1 MKKSQNIYKIF
12 IYSGVFGRILTD
24 FKREIAFFEKL
35 MLQKRKEK
43 RGGGL
48 EMLGKKVYNRN
59 NGSEK
64 DHEEGEDR
72 KRE

>member
-1 MKKSQNIYKIF
+1 M
-12 IYSGVFGRILTD
+12 TD

-48 EMLGKKVYNRN
+48 EMLEKKVYNRN